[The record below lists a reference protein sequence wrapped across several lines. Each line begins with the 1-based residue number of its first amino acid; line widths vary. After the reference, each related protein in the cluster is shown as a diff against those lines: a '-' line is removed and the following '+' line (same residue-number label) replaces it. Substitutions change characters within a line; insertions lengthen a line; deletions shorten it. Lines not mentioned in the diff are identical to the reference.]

1 MSWSIVIQAGGQSQR
16 MGQNKALMPFLGQP
30 LIERIVQRLMMKKPA
45 ADEIL
50 VITNQ
55 PDLFSFLDLAMFPD
69 LIAGKGPLGGL
80 FTALSVAKFPLVAV
94 VACDMPFIN
103 PQLLGLERDLLGV
116 DEWDVVL
123 PRSKD
128 GLEPLHAV
136 YRKDVCLP
144 AIRMALNEDRLRMIS
159 WMGDVKVREMG
170 IEELVIIDPDLRS
183 FMNVNTPDEFKRA
196 EQLERPFE

>member
-1 MSWSIVIQAGGQSQR
+1 

-50 VITNQ
+50 INTNQ

-103 PQLLGLERDLLGV
+103 PQLLALERDLLGA

-123 PRSKD
+123 PRSND

-170 IEELVIIDPDLRS
+170 IEELVVIDPGLRS